1 MPRESAPGYRITDIN
16 QEERPRER
24 LKKSGASGLSA
35 PELLAILIGSGIP
48 GENAIQIGQRLLRNY
63 KNFSGIYQAGLDGLC
78 EEPGIGPARAAQIMA
93 AMEIARRM
101 TADTGEQKPAIL
113 SPDDAAALVKF
124 EMSILEQEELRVM
137 LLDTRYRL
145 IEIVQLYRGSLNAS
159 AVRIGEVFKSAIR
172 KNAAALIVVHNHPSG
187 DTTASPEDIAMTQEM
202 VKAGELLNVEVVD
215 HLIVG
220 GNRFLS
226 MKNNHIVF
234 R

>member
-1 MPRESAPGYRITDIN
+1 MVREITPGYRITDIN
-16 QEERPRER
+16 QDDRPRER
-24 LKKSGASGLSA
+24 LVKHGASKLSA

-48 GENAIQIGQRLLRNY
+48 GENAVQIGQRLLVHH
-63 KNFSGIYQAGLDGLC
+63 KNLSGIYKAGFDALC
-78 EEPGIGPARAAQIMA
+78 AEPGIGPAKAAQIMA

-101 TADTGEQKPAIL
+101 TNEIGDQKPAIM

-124 EMSILEQEELRVM
+124 EMSALEQEELWVM

-145 IEIVQLYRGSLNAS
+145 IDTEELYRGSLNAS
-159 AVRIGEVFKSAIR
+159 SIRIGEIFKSAIR
-172 KNAAALIVVHNHPSG
+172 KNAAAVIVMHNHPSG

-202 VKAGELLNVEVVD
+202 VRAGELLNVEVVD
-215 HLIVG
+215 HLIIG

-234 R
+234 K

>member
-1 MPRESAPGYRITDIN
+1 MPREVPPGYRITDIC

-24 LKKSGASGLSA
+24 LKKIGASGLSA
-35 PELLAILIGSGIP
+35 PELLAILIRMGIP
-48 GENAIQIGQRLLRNY
+48 GENAIQIGQRLMQNY
-63 KNFSGIYQAGLDGLC
+63 KSFSGIYQAGFDALC
-78 EEPGIGPARAAQIMA
+78 AEAGIGPAKAAQIMA

-101 TADTGEQKPAIL
+101 TTETGEQKPAIL
-113 SPDDAAALVKF
+113 SPDDAAALIKF
-124 EMSILEQEELRVM
+124 EMSILEQEELRIM

-145 IEIVQLYRGSLNAS
+145 IEIVPLYRGSLNAS
-159 AVRIGEVFKSAIR
+159 AVRIGEVFKAAIR

-215 HLIVG
+215 HLIIG

>member
-1 MPRESAPGYRITDIN
+1 MTREIAPGYRITDIN

-24 LKKSGASGLSA
+24 LKKTGASGLSA

-63 KNFSGIYQAGLDGLC
+63 QSFSGIYKAGFDALC
-78 EEPGIGPARAAQIMA
+78 AETGIGPAKAAQIMA
-93 AMEIARRM
+93 AMEMARRM
-101 TADTGEQKPAIL
+101 TAETGEQKPAIL

-124 EMSILEQEELRVM
+124 EMSILEQEELRIM

-145 IEIVQLYRGSLNAS
+145 IDIVPLYRGSLNAS
-159 AVRIGEVFKSAIR
+159 SVRIGEVFKAAIR

-202 VKAGELLNVEVVD
+202 VRAGELLNVEVVD

-226 MKNNHIVF
+226 MKNNHIIF

>member
-1 MPRESAPGYRITDIN
+1 MPREVPTGYRITDIK

-24 LKKSGASGLSA
+24 LKKTGASGLSA

-63 KNFSGIYQAGLDGLC
+63 KSFSGIYQAGFDALC
-78 EEPGIGPARAAQIMA
+78 AEAGIGPAKAAQIMA
-93 AMEIARRM
+93 AMEMARRM
-101 TADTGEQKPAIL
+101 TAETGEQKPAIL
-113 SPDDAAALVKF
+113 SPDDAAALIKF
-124 EMSILEQEELRVM
+124 EMSILEQEELRIM

-145 IEIVQLYRGSLNAS
+145 IEIVPLYRGSLNAS
-159 AVRIGEVFKSAIR
+159 AVRIGEVFKAAIR

>member
-1 MPRESAPGYRITDIN
+1 
-16 QEERPRER
+16 
-24 LKKSGASGLSA
+24 
-35 PELLAILIGSGIP
+35 
-48 GENAIQIGQRLLRNY
+48 
-63 KNFSGIYQAGLDGLC
+63 
-78 EEPGIGPARAAQIMA
+78 
-93 AMEIARRM
+93 
-101 TADTGEQKPAIL
+101 
-113 SPDDAAALVKF
+113 
-124 EMSILEQEELRVM
+124 M

-145 IEIVQLYRGSLNAS
+145 IEIVPLYRGSLNAS

-202 VKAGELLNVEVVD
+202 VRAGELLNVEVVD

>member
-24 LKKSGASGLSA
+24 LIKNGATGLSA

-48 GENAIQIGQRLLRNY
+48 GENAIQIGQRLLIKY
-63 KNFSGIYQAGLDGLC
+63 KSISGIYKAGFDALRGEL
-78 EEPGIGPARAAQIMA
+78 GIGPARAAQIMA

-101 TADTGEQKPAIL
+101 VNESGEQKSAIL
-113 SPDDAAALVKF
+113 SPDDAAALLKF
-124 EMSILEQEELRVM
+124 EMSLLEQEELRIM

-145 IEIVQLYRGSLNAS
+145 IEIVALYRGSLNAS
-159 AVRIGEVFKSAIR
+159 AVRIGEIFKSAIR

-187 DTTASPEDIAMTQEM
+187 DTTASPEDIAMTHEM

-215 HLIVG
+215 HLIIG

-234 R
+234 K